1 MYRKSKSMFGKL
13 LLLLLT
19 LCCAIVLLF
28 GLAAC
33 SETKGIASAVVND
46 NGELVITY
54 TDGTSDNLGVVVG
67 KDGED
72 GKDGQDGAP
81 GKDGVDGEDGKD
93 GADGRGISKVEF
105 SADGAKLVITYTDNT
120 TQEIAIPAY
129 GTQCS
134 HEKVE
139 CLVFK
144 EHTKE
149 VAGTYLLVCE
159 DCGYS
164 EVLHEFRHDYGDV
177 EVVPPTC
184 EEEGYTRAKPAPFAV
199 TLPTRRTSKSLSD
212 TIGAKNIT
220 LWKTDAPSARTAVCT
235 SEYARAATW

>member
-33 SETKGIASAVVND
+33 SETKGIASAVIND

-105 SADGAKLVITYTDNT
+105 I
-120 TQEIAIPAY
+120 
-129 GTQCS
+129 
-134 HEKVE
+134 
-139 CLVFK
+139 FF
-144 EHTKE
+144 
-149 VAGTYLLVCE
+149 LLI
-159 DCGYS
+159 
-164 EVLHEFRHDYGDV
+164 L
-177 EVVPPTC
+177 
-184 EEEGYTRAKPAPFAV
+184 
-199 TLPTRRTSKSLSD
+199 
-212 TIGAKNIT
+212 
-220 LWKTDAPSARTAVCT
+220 
-235 SEYARAATW
+235 

>member
-67 KDGED
+67 EKGDKGE
-72 GKDGQDGAP
+72 Q
-81 GKDGVDGEDGKD
+81 GEQGPQGDKGEQ
-93 GADGRGISKVEF
+93 GEDGRGISKVEF
-105 SADGAKLVITYTDNT
+105 SADGTKLVITYTDNT

-129 GTQCS
+129 GT
-134 HEKVE
+134 
-139 CLVFK
+139 
-144 EHTKE
+144 
-149 VAGTYLLVCE
+149 
-159 DCGYS
+159 
-164 EVLHEFRHDYGDV
+164 
-177 EVVPPTC
+177 
-184 EEEGYTRAKPAPFAV
+184 
-199 TLPTRRTSKSLSD
+199 
-212 TIGAKNIT
+212 
-220 LWKTDAPSARTAVCT
+220 
-235 SEYARAATW
+235 

>member
-33 SETKGIASAVVND
+33 SETKGIASAVIND

-81 GKDGVDGEDGKD
+81 GKDGVDGEDGKTEPTD
-93 GADGRGISKVEF
+93 AAYPRSS
-105 SADGAKLVITYTDNT
+105 SA
-120 TQEIAIPAY
+120 
-129 GTQCS
+129 
-134 HEKVE
+134 
-139 CLVFK
+139 
-144 EHTKE
+144 
-149 VAGTYLLVCE
+149 
-159 DCGYS
+159 
-164 EVLHEFRHDYGDV
+164 
-177 EVVPPTC
+177 PT
-184 EEEGYTRAKPAPFAV
+184 AP
-199 TLPTRRTSKSLSD
+199 SLSLH
-212 TIGAKNIT
+212 I
-220 LWKTDAPSARTAVCT
+220 RTT
-235 SEYARAATW
+235 PRRR

>member
-33 SETKGIASAVVND
+33 SETKGIASAVIND

-67 KDGED
+67 KDGVDGED

-93 GADGRGISKVEF
+93 GQDGRRTRHIKGRVQRRRHQACHYI
-105 SADGAKLVITYTDNT
+105 
-120 TQEIAIPAY
+120 Y
-129 GTQCS
+129 GQHHAGDS
-134 HEKVE
+134 H
-139 CLVFK
+139 
-144 EHTKE
+144 
-149 VAGTYLLVCE
+149 
-159 DCGYS
+159 
-164 EVLHEFRHDYGDV
+164 
-177 EVVPPTC
+177 
-184 EEEGYTRAKPAPFAV
+184 TRIRNAMQPRK
-199 TLPTRRTSKSLSD
+199 R
-212 TIGAKNIT
+212 
-220 LWKTDAPSARTAVCT
+220 
-235 SEYARAATW
+235 

>member
-33 SETKGIASAVVND
+33 SETKGIASAVIND

-81 GKDGVDGEDGKD
+81 AKTALTAKTERRSRRTRHIQ
-93 GADGRGISKVEF
+93 GRR
-105 SADGAKLVITYTDNT
+105 SAQTAPSFVITYTDNT
-120 TQEIAIPAY
+120 NA
-129 GTQCS
+129 GDS
-134 HEKVE
+134 H
-139 CLVFK
+139 
-144 EHTKE
+144 
-149 VAGTYLLVCE
+149 
-159 DCGYS
+159 
-164 EVLHEFRHDYGDV
+164 
-177 EVVPPTC
+177 
-184 EEEGYTRAKPAPFAV
+184 TRVRNAMQPRK
-199 TLPTRRTSKSLSD
+199 R
-212 TIGAKNIT
+212 
-220 LWKTDAPSARTAVCT
+220 
-235 SEYARAATW
+235 

>member
-33 SETKGIASAVVND
+33 SETKGIASAVIND

-67 KDGED
+67 EKGDKGE
-72 GKDGQDGAP
+72 Q
-81 GKDGVDGEDGKD
+81 GE
-93 GADGRGISKVEF
+93 DGRGISKVEF
-105 SADGAKLVITYTDNT
+105 SADGTKLVITYTDNT

-144 EHTKE
+144 EHT
-149 VAGTYLLVCE
+149 
-159 DCGYS
+159 S
-164 EVLHEFRHDYGDV
+164 EVVGMRGLRLFRG
-177 EVVPPTC
+177 
-184 EEEGYTRAKPAPFAV
+184 FA
-199 TLPTRRTSKSLSD
+199 
-212 TIGAKNIT
+212 
-220 LWKTDAPSARTAVCT
+220 
-235 SEYARAATW
+235 